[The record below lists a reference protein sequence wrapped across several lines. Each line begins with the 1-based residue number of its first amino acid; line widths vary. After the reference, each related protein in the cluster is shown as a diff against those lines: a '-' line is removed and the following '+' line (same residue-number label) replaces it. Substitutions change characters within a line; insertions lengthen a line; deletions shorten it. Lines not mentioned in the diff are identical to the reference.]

1 MEDKI
6 IETNT
11 YIKLVSKKK
20 PSIDRIKTYLIKN
33 TRWKQHVAN
42 KNLPHL
48 LKDMCHKG
56 LIELVDDAYKIKQI
70 QERKLVKETLV
81 ELTSQCVPFSES
93 EILVIP
99 ENLKSPE

>member
-1 MEDKI
+1 
-6 IETNT
+6 
-11 YIKLVSKKK
+11 
-20 PSIDRIKTYLIKN
+20 
-33 TRWKQHVAN
+33 
-42 KNLPHL
+42 
-48 LKDMCHKG
+48 MCHKG

>member
-33 TRWKQHVAN
+33 TRWKHVAN

-99 ENLKSPE
+99 ENPKSPE

>member
-1 MEDKI
+1 MW
-6 IETNT
+6 
-11 YIKLVSKKK
+11 
-20 PSIDRIKTYLIKN
+20 SI
-33 TRWKQHVAN
+33 

-99 ENLKSPE
+99 ENPKSPE